1 MNTVL
6 TGLLPGVVPE
16 LALLLVLVTDVVA
29 FWSGP
34 TSGGARVRMVYET
47 SRSAGVPPSQ
57 LHRTIRSLSRS
68 RPLPAHLRSL
78 VPLAQPIAITVLEID
93 ARAFGRIRSVAPF
106 VLPAAAGL
114 LLFSIVAA
122 VIGGTWVLP
131 AYLVGIY
138 ALGIA
143 MLQLV
148 FLWIGPGLV
157 RRRLRALQPPSM

>member
-6 TGLLPGVVPE
+6 TGLLPALVPE
-16 LALLLVLVTDVVA
+16 LALMLVLVTDVVA
-29 FWSGP
+29 LLSGP
-34 TSGGARVRMVYET
+34 TPGGARVRSVYET
-47 SRSAGVPPSQ
+47 SRSTGVPPSE

-68 RPLPAHLRSL
+68 RPVPAHLHNL
-78 VPLAQPIAITVLEID
+78 VPLAQPIAITVLEIY
-93 ARAFGRIRSVAPF
+93 ARAFGRIRRVAPI
-106 VLPAAAGL
+106 VLPAAGGL

-122 VIGGTWVLP
+122 VIGGVWVLP

-148 FLWIGPGLV
+148 FLWIAPGLV
-157 RRRLRALQPPSM
+157 RRRLRALQRPSM